1 MTTVLNPNQPI
12 GRIRP
17 GAYYVGPVGATDPA
31 SSAARTI
38 VAKFAGKCPL
48 CQGGI
53 EAGQQVRWEPGRKA
67 VHIMC
72 QKPAAAPAPVAP
84 VAPEAEVVDVQT
96 PLANVARDFTDEQLE
111 RAILTI
117 GDDAMILAVLDA
129 ELDARMEEA
138 IASSAPAPVVAAEAP
153 AVVEPAPVAPQAL
166 TVEHQG
172 VYVLPDGAVVRV
184 KANQTKTRVYASRW
198 TVTGQDRLMEAGA
211 HEHGEYVYEPGLIR
225 QVEREGR
232 KMTGE
237 EAKAHSIRY
246 GQCVRCGRSL
256 VDGKSVEAG
265 MGPVC
270 RKYFGL

>member
-1 MTTVLNPNQPI
+1 MSLQTDYTGAPI
-12 GRIRP
+12 YDRPFRGATRP
-17 GAYYVGPVGATDPA
+17 GTYYVGPQGATDPR
-31 SSAARTI
+31 SSSARTI
-38 VAKFAGKCPL
+38 VAKFDGKCPL
-48 CQGGI
+48 CQGAI
-53 EAGQQVRWEPGRKA
+53 AAGQQVRWEPGRKA
-67 VHIMC
+67 VHLMC
-72 QKPAAAPAPVAP
+72 QQPAAPKEAPVVEPEVEP
-84 VAPEAEVVDVQT
+84 VDENLQPQIT
-96 PLANVARDFTDEQLE
+96 LARVSRDLTDEQLE
-111 RAILTI
+111 RAILAIT
-117 GDDAMILAVLDA
+117 DDLLILAVLDA
-129 ELDARMEEA
+129 ELDARMEA
-138 IASSAPAPVVAAEAP
+138 AVASSAQPAPVA
-153 AVVEPAPVAPQAL
+153 VAPQAL

-198 TVTGQDRLMEAGA
+198 TVTGQDRLMGDDH

-237 EAKAHSIRY
+237 EAKAHSVRY